1 MAFVAA
7 WDKRTGKK
15 LPYPVPESHFNIWPD
30 ILARTPQAKAQ
41 AKAHA
46 KSTRSDAETVAA
58 PTGKKPDTI
67 EAPPAG
73 DESKE

>member
-1 MAFVAA
+1 MAFVSA

-15 LPYPVPESHFNIWPD
+15 LPAPVPESHFKIWPE
-30 ILARTPQAKAQ
+30 ILARTPQ

-46 KSTRSDAETVAA
+46 KSTRSNAA
-58 PTGKKPDTI
+58 PVATPSGEVPDTNQ
-67 EAPPAG
+67 APPAG